1 MSKYAELAYTLKAL
15 ENRIF
20 VHAALQQIQ
29 TVESFLMVA
38 VRKAKLENEITLVA
52 NWNDG
57 DIIRKKI
64 KLIISAQNEIPNMIH
79 VERAF
84 IGLTAMK
91 FEHLQ
96 FIKYIEYSS
105 DEKSLD
111 ELFTTIQSDKKT
123 TVTVG
128 NLRFHV
134 ARYGTDDYGRSIKLA
149 VYTNEL
155 VDELLKSSTEEDHWI
170 PDPNLFY
177 LLDLV
182 FGEYYMTKHITT
194 INFFPSI
201 IMPSDTKFLTAIE
214 AKEAI
219 DVLLR
224 LEHEH
229 CSVCNIPEYR
239 TKLINKKCVNCHQQ

>member
-1 MSKYAELAYTLKAL
+1 MSKYAELAYALKAL
-15 ENRIF
+15 ETRIF
-20 VHAALQQIQ
+20 VHASLQQIK

-38 VRKAKLENEITLVA
+38 IRKAKLENEITLVA
-52 NWNDG
+52 NWD
-57 DIIRKKI
+57 DTSILKKKVKI
-64 KLIISAQNEIPNMIH
+64 IISAQNEIPNIIH
-79 VERAF
+79 VERTF
-84 IGLTAMK
+84 IGLIALK

-96 FIKYIEYSS
+96 FLKYVEYSS

-111 ELFTTIQSDKKT
+111 ELSTTIQSDKKT
-123 TVTVG
+123 NVTVG
-128 NLRFHV
+128 SLRFHV
-134 ARYGTDDYGRSIKLA
+134 ARHGTDEYGRSIKLA
-149 VYTNEL
+149 IYTNEL
-155 VDELLKSSTEEDHWI
+155 VDELLKPTVEEDHWI

-201 IMPSDTKFLTAIE
+201 IMPSDTKFLTAVE

-224 LEHEH
+224 LEHER
-229 CSVCNIPEYR
+229 CSVCNILEYR
-239 TKLINKKCVNCHQQ
+239 TKLINKKCVNCQ